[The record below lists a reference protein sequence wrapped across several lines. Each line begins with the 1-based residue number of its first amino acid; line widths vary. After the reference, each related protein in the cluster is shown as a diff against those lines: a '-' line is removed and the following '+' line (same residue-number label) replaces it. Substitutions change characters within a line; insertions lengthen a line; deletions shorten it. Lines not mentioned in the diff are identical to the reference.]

1 MASLYIWQFSV
12 RVVQVVSL
20 LHCSLALS
28 FFIYII
34 ISFRPAWL
42 ARVLLSFKRTQS
54 SGNDDVDEGQKTPF
68 VHSVDAVV
76 RLGSDVDEGQ
86 KTPFVR

>member
-1 MASLYIWQFSV
+1 MTSSA
-12 RVVQVVSL
+12 L
-20 LHCSLALS
+20 LPSQSS

-54 SGNDDVDEGQKTPF
+54 SGNDNRVKDKRHPLRAKDYMCQSSSPKLPLAVDT
-68 VHSVDAVV
+68 AV
-76 RLGSDVDEGQ
+76 S
-86 KTPFVR
+86 